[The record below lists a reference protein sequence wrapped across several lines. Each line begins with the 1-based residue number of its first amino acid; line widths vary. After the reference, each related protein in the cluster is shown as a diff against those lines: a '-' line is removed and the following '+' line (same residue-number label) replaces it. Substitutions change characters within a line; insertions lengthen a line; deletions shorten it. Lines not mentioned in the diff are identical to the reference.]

1 MLLAGLDLEGQG
13 KFNGQGRGRQR
24 GWQWERS
31 QEQQQGR
38 QPQATAGAAQMVM
51 GDGDG
56 LAWWQRWRGDGLQ
69 KGQQEEDRQEEK
81 KVSVKTDGWCWR
93 RRLRCVA
100 AAAKVDGQLGRSQ
113 PISGRILCRV
123 PA

>member
-13 KFNGQGRGRQR
+13 KFNGQGRGRQK

-51 GDGDG
+51 GDCDG
-56 LAWWQRWRGDGLQ
+56 LAWWQRWQGDRLQ
-69 KGQQEEDRQEEK
+69 KGPQEGDRQGEK
-81 KVSVKTDGWCWR
+81 KVSMKTDGWC
-93 RRLRCVA
+93 
-100 AAAKVDGQLGRSQ
+100 
-113 PISGRILCRV
+113 
-123 PA
+123 